1 MTLGADMIETTNQNS
16 ATSVLSPEA
25 EGADDAAQLR
35 ERAEALLQSLKLAQ
49 QRCDLHLQRSNRT
62 DALREVTGR
71 SSFDHAIA
79 SAKRAIDV
87 LDKAATTNP
96 RK

>member
-1 MTLGADMIETTNQNS
+1 MIETTSQNS

-25 EGADDAAQLR
+25 EGAESAVRLR

-87 LDKAATTNP
+87 LDKAAAP
-96 RK
+96 KRD